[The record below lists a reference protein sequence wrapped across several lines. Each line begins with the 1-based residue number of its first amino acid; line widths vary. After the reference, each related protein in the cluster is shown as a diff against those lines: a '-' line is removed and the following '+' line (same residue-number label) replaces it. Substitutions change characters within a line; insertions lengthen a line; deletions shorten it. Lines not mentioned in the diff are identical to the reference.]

1 MQKFLRQSTFNDYHE
16 QLADERAETE
26 RLFILTVLARK
37 ARKSADARH
46 VDVVVEGRSGNNG

>member
-26 RLFILTVLARK
+26 RFVHPNSAGEEGAEISRRSARGC
-37 ARKSADARH
+37 
-46 VDVVVEGRSGNNG
+46 GR